1 MKERLYMSDKLN
13 PATAMSS
20 STGGSSSGGPE
31 ENSRRLLFGAYLDFI
46 RIRFLTMLAYRINY
60 YSGILIYSLNIGV
73 NYFTWM
79 AIYGN
84 GDSLGG
90 FTATQ
95 MTSYVAVSWMA
106 RAFYFNN
113 LDREIS
119 TDIRDGSIAIQFI
132 RPYNYVLVKM
142 MQGLGEG
149 MFRFLLFMIPGMAIA
164 MLLFPVQLPTAP
176 SAWAGFLV
184 MLFFSF
190 LINSQIN
197 IITGLSAFFVENNE
211 GMMRMKRVIV
221 DLFSGLIVP
230 ISLFPDW
237 LSSIL
242 KVLPFQAITYLP
254 GSVFTGRVQGVG
266 IWNVLGIQVVWFL
279 ALLIP
284 IVWLYHAARQ
294 RLFVQGG

>member
-1 MKERLYMSDKLN
+1 MSDKLN
-13 PATAMSS
+13 AATAMSS
-20 STGGSSSGGPE
+20 SSGGSSGGPP

-176 SAWAGFLV
+176 TAWAGFLV

-266 IWNVLGIQVVWFL
+266 IWNVLGIQIVWFL

>member
-1 MKERLYMSDKLN
+1 MSDKLD
-13 PATAMSS
+13 TAVSS
-20 STGGSSSGGPE
+20 SAGGSSAGGPQE
-31 ENSRRLLFGAYLDFI
+31 SSRRLLMGAYLDFI
-46 RIRFLTMLAYRINY
+46 RIRFLTMLAYRVNY

-79 AIYGN
+79 AIYGK
-84 GDSLGG
+84 GESLGG
-90 FTATQ
+90 FSATQ

-149 MFRFLLFMIPGMAIA
+149 IFRFMLFMIPGMAIA
-164 MLLFPVQLPTAP
+164 MLLFPVQLPTQL
-176 SAWAGFLV
+176 SAWVGFLV

-197 IITGLSAFFVENNE
+197 VITGLSAFFVENNE
-211 GMMRMKRVIV
+211 GMMRMKRVVV
-221 DLFSGLIVP
+221 DLFSGLVVP
-230 ISLFPDW
+230 ISLFPGW
-237 LSSIL
+237 LSSVL
-242 KVLPFQAITYLP
+242 NFLPFQAITYLP

-266 IWNVLGIQVVWFL
+266 IWNVLGVQVFWFL
-279 ALLIP
+279 VLLIP
-284 IVWLYHAARQ
+284 IIWLNHAARQ

>member
-1 MKERLYMSDKLN
+1 ML
-13 PATAMSS
+13 
-20 STGGSSSGGPE
+20 
-31 ENSRRLLFGAYLDFI
+31 GAYFDFI

-60 YSGILIYSLNIGV
+60 YSGILIYTLNIGV
-73 NYFTWM
+73 NYFTWK
-79 AIYGN
+79 AIYG
-84 GDSLGG
+84 GGESLGG
-90 FTATQ
+90 FTGAQ
-95 MTSYVAVSWMA
+95 MTTYVAVSWMA

-149 MFRFLLFMIPGMAIA
+149 LFRFMMLMIPGMVIAI
-164 MLLFPVQLPTAP
+164 LLFPVQLPTEP
-176 SAWAGFLV
+176 SAWIGFLV

-190 LINSQIN
+190 LISSQIN

-230 ISLFPDW
+230 ITLFPGW

-266 IWNVLGIQVVWFL
+266 IWNVLGIQVIWFL
-279 ALLIP
+279 VLLVP

>member
-1 MKERLYMSDKLN
+1 MASLESKKNGRKL
-13 PATAMSS
+13 
-20 STGGSSSGGPE
+20 
-31 ENSRRLLFGAYLDFI
+31 LLGAYIDFI
-46 RIRFLTMLAYRINY
+46 RIRFLTMLAYRVNY
-60 YSGILIYSLNIGV
+60 YTGILIYSLNIGV
-73 NYFTWM
+73 NYFTWK
-79 AIYGN
+79 AIYGE
-84 GDSLGG
+84 GGSAGASLGG
-90 FTATQ
+90 FTLTQ
-95 MTSYVAVSWMA
+95 MTSYLAVSWMA

-149 MFRFLLFMIPGMAIA
+149 MFRFMLFMIPGMTIA
-164 MLLFPVQLPTAP
+164 MLLFPVQLPTDPA
-176 SAWAGFLV
+176 AWTGFLV

-190 LINSQIN
+190 LINTQIN
-197 IITGLSAFFVENNE
+197 VITGLSAFFVENNE

-230 ISLFPDW
+230 ISLFPGW
-237 LSSIL
+237 LSAVL
-242 KVLPFQAITYLP
+242 KLLPFQAITYLP
-254 GSVFTGRVQGVG
+254 GSVFTGQVKGVG
-266 IWNVLGIQVVWFL
+266 IWNVLGIQIFWFL

-284 IVWLYHAARQ
+284 MVWLYHAARQ

>member
-1 MKERLYMSDKLN
+1 MSDKLN

-20 STGGSSSGGPE
+20 SSGSSSSGGPQ
-31 ENSRRLLFGAYLDFI
+31 ENSRKLLFGAYLDFI

-230 ISLFPDW
+230 ISLFPNW
-237 LSSIL
+237 LSSVL
-242 KVLPFQAITYLP
+242 EVLPFQAITYLP

-266 IWNVLGIQVVWFL
+266 IWNVLGIQIIWFL
-279 ALLIP
+279 VLLIP